1 MFWTHLSAHIFI
13 MKWKWTRLRNRDC
26 TFSVQVAFL
35 CLQGVMLHD
44 SFIVDDEFHKILEQT
59 CQGAYE
65 DVLQSSLAH
74 RLLGTE
80 EDVAEAADLL
90 SLLSSNVEQYFKSRD
105 SGTEL
110 QEWVDPLTC
119 WRLGCN
125 RKLEIFKLISRTGVF
140 PVKLAL
146 SCPLA
151 NARGVRPH
159 WWLVNIDSGDGL
171 VQSGNKPLL

>member
-1 MFWTHLSAHIFI
+1 
-13 MKWKWTRLRNRDC
+13 
-26 TFSVQVAFL
+26 
-35 CLQGVMLHD
+35 MLHD

-110 QEWVDPLTC
+110 QE
-119 WRLGCN
+119 
-125 RKLEIFKLISRTGVF
+125 
-140 PVKLAL
+140 
-146 SCPLA
+146 
-151 NARGVRPH
+151 
-159 WWLVNIDSGDGL
+159 
-171 VQSGNKPLL
+171 